1 LLKTDTRFLL
11 TPDPIPQTPDPGPQT
26 LDPSPTLRS
35 IKAQYF
41 LTFAVMGS
49 VLPYLPVYLAERG
62 LSDAQVGYVLSLG
75 GLAVFLTPVL
85 TTLLADLR
93 FENRTLL
100 AWVFAATAGSLAWLL
115 ASKGF
120 WMLLA
125 VHGLFS
131 LAFIPALS
139 LQDGLVFTE
148 RGRRLKAGLPA
159 TPYHRVRVYGTVG
172 FIVPSLVLYGLM
184 AMGAS
189 IGTSLLCG
197 AAAGVLALMN
207 TAVLPRTRGAVGAI
221 SPGAEVPD
229 PHPPAGRD
237 RSTPTAQALRRMLQP
252 DLLLFCVASW
262 LLQLSAGAFYAFYP
276 IYLDQVIQLDK
287 QWLGPISSIG
297 VSLEIVYMLGFGWL
311 LRRLGIKWMMAI
323 GAATIALRMALLAFV
338 PDLGVAVGTQV
349 LHGMMVLAIHVTPPV
364 YLNHRAGPAFR
375 NSIQGLY
382 AMAVFGT
389 GRIVGCILAGQIA
402 QGSASGTLAVF
413 GWSAAAAGLSALL
426 FAFAF
431 KDRSHTP
438 IES

>member
-1 LLKTDTRFLL
+1 M
-11 TPDPIPQTPDPGPQT
+11 
-26 LDPSPTLRS
+26 RS

-49 VLPYLPVYLAERG
+49 VLPYLPVYLTKQG
-62 LSDAQVGYVLSLG
+62 LNDAQVGYVLSLG
-75 GLAVFLTPVL
+75 GLAVLLTPVL
-85 TTLLADLR
+85 TTLLADLH

-115 ASKGF
+115 ACKGF
-120 WMLLA
+120 WMLLM

-148 RGRRLKAGLPA
+148 RVRRLKAGLPV
-159 TPYHRVRVYGTVG
+159 TPYHRVRVYGTIG
-172 FIVPSLVLYGLM
+172 FIVPSAVLYGMM

-207 TAVLPRTRGAVGAI
+207 TAMLPRTRGAVGAS
-221 SPGAEVPD
+221 SPSAEVPD

-237 RSTPTAQALRRMLQP
+237 RSTPTSQAVRCMLQP
-252 DLLLFCVASW
+252 DVLLFCVASW

-276 IYLDQVIQLDK
+276 IYLNQDIGVAQ
-287 QWLGPISSIG
+287 QWLGPISSVG
-297 VSLEIVYMLGFGWL
+297 VSLEVVYMLGFGL
-311 LRRLGIKWMMAI
+311 LLKRLGIKWMMAI

-338 PDLGVAVGTQV
+338 PNLGVAVGTQV
-349 LHGMMVLAIHVTPPV
+349 FHGMMVLAIHVAPPV

-382 AMAVFGT
+382 AMVVFGT
-389 GRIVGCILAGQIA
+389 GRIVGCILAGHIA
-402 QGSASGTLAVF
+402 EGSGTLAVF
-413 GWSAAAAGLSALL
+413 GWSAAAAGVSAVL
-426 FAFAF
+426 FAVAF

-438 IES
+438 MES